1 MKYGKRTEAEYKVL
15 EEAQI
20 EHFVQGHSGTLNT
33 FYYVPI
39 VIGAECAAT

>member
-20 EHFVQGHSGTLNT
+20 EHFVQGHSGTLHT
-33 FYYVPI
+33 FYVPI